1 MCQACGMATEAIGR
15 NIGVYCGSSSGLTP
29 EFAAEA
35 VALGSALVTGGHG
48 LVYGGGR
55 IGLMGLI
62 ADSVLDS
69 GGQVHGVIPEH
80 LVKAETAHQGL
91 TTLEIVNSMHERKA
105 RMEELSVGFIVLPGG
120 FGTFDEVFEILT
132 WNQLGLITKPV
143 VFLDGTG
150 YYARLFEAF
159 EHMISTGFVKENY
172 RVMMNR
178 ATSVEEAVR
187 IASSPAPKVDGKL
200 RNLDVT
206 STRNDSSSKDFL

>member
-1 MCQACGMATEAIGR
+1 MATQAMGR

-62 ADSVLDS
+62 ADSVLDN

-91 TTLEIVNSMHERKA
+91 TTLEIV
-105 RMEELSVGFIVLPGG
+105 
-120 FGTFDEVFEILT
+120 
-132 WNQLGLITKPV
+132 
-143 VFLDGTG
+143 
-150 YYARLFEAF
+150 
-159 EHMISTGFVKENY
+159 
-172 RVMMNR
+172 
-178 ATSVEEAVR
+178 
-187 IASSPAPKVDGKL
+187 KVDGKL

-206 STRNDSSSKDFL
+206 STRNDSSSEDFL